1 MSPFQQIK
9 FRGIAIACVLKHWSD
24 QTLEISYCGFI
35 QRGLIL
41 GFFLTVLID
50 LLIYFIRGAHVFLKA
65 KHCHTVLGVGWE
77 TLS

>member
-1 MSPFQQIK
+1 MFPFHQIK
-9 FRGIAIACVLKHWSD
+9 FRGTAITCVLKHRSD
-24 QTLEISYCGFI
+24 PTLEISYCGFI

-41 GFFLTVLID
+41 SFFLTVLID
-50 LLIYFIRGAHVFLKA
+50 LLIYFIRGAHVFFKS